1 MLAFRQL
8 SAYAGKFKK
17 TTFVRR
23 FQMKTMATKPAA
35 KKARN
40 AGCNCTVLRKAT
52 RRVSQLYD
60 VALAPCGLKTTQR
73 AILAQI
79 GRSESTNV
87 GALANALV
95 MDPGA
100 LAHTLRP
107 LERDGLIGVT
117 VNPDDRRHRLI
128 SLTLEGRKKLEESD
142 VLWRKAQNGFSKAF
156 GRAESEALRNMLE
169 LLLADDFSAD
179 FEKSIGM

>member
-1 MLAFRQL
+1 MR
-8 SAYAGKFKK
+8 
-17 TTFVRR
+17 
-23 FQMKTMATKPAA
+23 TMATKVAGKKA
-35 KKARN
+35 KK

-79 GRSESTNV
+79 GRSEPANV

-107 LERDGLIGVT
+107 LERDGFIEVE
-117 VNPDDRRHRLI
+117 VDADDRRHRLI
-128 SLTLEGRKKLEESD
+128 SLTLHGRTKLAESD
-142 VLWRKAQNGFSKAF
+142 ALWRKAQTGFSKAF
-156 GRAESEALRNMLE
+156 GQPESEALRNMLE
-169 LLLADDFSAD
+169 LLLADDFSAN
-179 FEKSIGM
+179 FEKGIGM